1 MMGMGIRGGK
11 PLLTGCRILSR
22 SMMAVLAL
30 AIWAEGA
37 VIDSMEDATLWSQK
51 SVDGTATLTVSTVTG
66 QSGNAVEGS
75 YDLKT
80 GTYVQF
86 GRKLETVD
94 ISSGDAISFLYKGTG
109 SKNNV
114 EVKLQDNGGDWFAT
128 TIQNV
133 SDTTDWARAILTF
146 KGAAPNF
153 TFAFT
158 EGSSGD
164 SILTSSAIKAVT
176 IGVTKSAGGSG
187 TLLVDDLSVYQ
198 VTADT
203 VEIVLDKFNDTSKTT
218 TNTGGDQRG
227 VYVDVGSSSYAFSY
241 DTVNKPDGETS
252 ALKVVFT
259 KGGSTK
265 NTAWLPNVSDTDLTS
280 CTEIV
285 FQIKGDTGATLGIGM
300 KDASGTENLVYLSSY
315 LPVSLRDSWQTARIP
330 LKAFSTVSFASTR
343 NFQVW
348 LAVESKNG
356 VAISLPTAAT
366 TTFWIDNLRAF
377 RTPVAASVLKTL
389 DSFEAPVSVS
399 GWSTATGGDATLSVD
414 RATGQTGKA
423 FQLTYAFNSG
433 TYAIIGRK
441 ISINVGE
448 GSAFTFLLKGTGGAN
463 NVEFK
468 VKDGDGTTYYKVLS
482 GAASTSGSWT
492 AYTIPYT
499 NLVYFSAGT
508 DQVLN
513 IADVAQI
520 DFAITKGSGV
530 STSGTLA
537 VDALGYG
544 SIPSISANLPSTGV
558 VENLTVLGNPVSPN
572 GDGIEDEVTFQYT
585 LREASTVTVNI
596 YDMRGSVVRQISGG
610 AQAAGSQSMTWDV
623 RDRSGRLCRNGIC
636 LFRFDAKSV
645 SGGNASDIRN
655 VIAVIR

>member
-1 MMGMGIRGGK
+1 MEGMGIRGGK
-11 PLLTGCRILSR
+11 PLLKVCRMLSR
-22 SMMAVLAL
+22 SVCAVLAGAVL
-30 AIWAEGA
+30 AEGA
-37 VIDSMEDATLWSQK
+37 VIDSMEDASVWSQK
-51 SVDGTATLTVSTVTG
+51 SVDGAATLTVSTVSG
-66 QSGNAVEGS
+66 QTGNAVEGS

-94 ISSGDAISFLYKGTG
+94 ISSGDAISFLYKGSG
-109 SKNNV
+109 GKNNV

-146 KGAAPNF
+146 KGANPNF
-153 TFAFT
+153 TFAFM

-164 SILTSSAIKAVT
+164 STLTTTAIKTVT

-187 TLLVDDLSVYQ
+187 TLLIDDLSVYQ
-198 VTADT
+198 ITSDT
-203 VEIVLDKFNDTSKTT
+203 VEAVLDRFNDTSKTT

-252 ALKVVFT
+252 SLKVVFT

-265 NTAWLPNVSDTDLTS
+265 NTAWLPNLSDTDLTS

-300 KDASGTENLVYLSSY
+300 KDASGSEDLVYLATY
-315 LPVSLRDSWQTARIP
+315 APASLKDSWMTVRIP
-330 LKAFSTVSFASTR
+330 LKAFPNVSFTTAR

-348 LAVESKNG
+348 LATEAKDG
-356 VAISLPTAAT
+356 VTISLPTAAT
-366 TTFWIDNLRAF
+366 TTFWFDNLRAF
-377 RTPVAASVLKTL
+377 RAPVAAAALKTL

-399 GWSTATGGDATLSVD
+399 GWGNATGGDATLSVE

-433 TYAIIGRK
+433 TYAIISRK
-441 ISINVGE
+441 ISIHVGE

-468 VKDGDGTTYYKVLS
+468 VKDGDGTTFYKVLS
-482 GAASTSGSWT
+482 GAASTSGAWT
-492 AYTIPYT
+492 SYTIPYT

-508 DQVLN
+508 DAILN
-513 IADVAQI
+513 LADVAQI

-544 SIPSISANLPSTGV
+544 SIPSISANLPSAGV

-610 AQAAGSQSMTWDV
+610 TQPAGAQTVKWDV
-623 RDRSGRLCRNGIC
+623 RDRAGRLCRNGIC
-636 LFRFDAKSV
+636 LFRFEAKSA
-645 SGGNASDIRN
+645 SGGSSSDIRH
-655 VIAVIR
+655 VIAVVR